1 MWDFLCARI
10 SFFKQTK
17 AEVAKT
23 LYLNLT
29 YHVKILFN
37 RPLSSTFQIMHFQI
51 MYFQIMHNVLS
62 YKKSRKR
69 IISQNARERGNVQL
83 YDFINQN
90 DVFLSCGNL

>member
-29 YHVKILFN
+29 YHVKFLFN
-37 RPLSSTFQIMHFQI
+37 RPLSSTFQIMH
-51 MYFQIMHNVLS
+51 FQIMHNVLS

-69 IISQNARERGNVQL
+69 IISKNARERGNVQL